1 MIGQTI
7 SHYRIVEKLGGGG
20 MGVVYRAEDLKLGR
34 NVALK
39 FLPDELANDKQALS
53 RFQREAK
60 AASAL
65 SHPNICTI
73 HDIDESDGRTFIAME
88 LLEGQTLRHMIAGK
102 PLEMETVLD
111 LGIQLAD
118 GLDAAHLKG
127 IIHRDIKPANI
138 FVTNRGQAKVL
149 DFGLAKVA
157 LKAESTGLSAPTIES
172 EEHLTS
178 PGSTLGTVAY
188 MSPEQVLGKDLD
200 RRTDLFSFGVV
211 LYEMATGTLPFRGDT
226 SGAIFDSILHKLP
239 LAPGRLKPDLPAK
252 LEQVIYKALE
262 KDPNLRHQHAS
273 EIRVDLQRL
282 KQASSTT
289 VVYPARVKRRKTVR
303 KPIQSI
309 AVLPFE
315 KAGSKESEYLIE
327 GVTESIIS
335 GLSKVPNLRVIA
347 RSVVF
352 RYAGQKVDPQAVG
365 RELDV
370 GAILTGRIQQCGSS
384 LLVDAELVD
393 VADGAH
399 LWSVRCNKRMTEISG
414 LEEEI
419 SRSIIKALELRVDRR
434 HPKQTTR
441 QEGRSFEAYQAY
453 LRGRYNW
460 NRRTPDGFKKALSYF
475 QSAIDRDPTYALAYA
490 GLADCYAVIGI
501 AEYGMVPPVEAMPKA
516 KAAALKALEFD
527 PTLAEA
533 QTQVAHV
540 IAFYEWDVL
549 AAEREFCRAI
559 ELNPDY
565 AFAHHWYALYLSA
578 VEQHER
584 ALSEEKRAQE
594 LDPLSPVISKN
605 VGTILYYAGRFEQS
619 IAQYLSALELDP
631 NFARTHFY
639 LGLAWGQTGQHQR
652 AIAELERAIELAG
665 RMPVMMAALGHTYA
679 QAGDRRRAQE
689 LLDELRRHPSEQYV
703 PSFCIA
709 VICAGLGEDEEMYQW
724 FERAYEERSSWMF
737 ALKVEP
743 LFNRY
748 RLTPRFH
755 KLLAKIG
762 LVSPSGKTPTPTSP
776 F

>member
-39 FLPDELANDKQALS
+39 FLPGELANDKQALS
-53 RFQREAK
+53 RFHREAK

-65 SHPNICTI
+65 NHPNICTI
-73 HDIDESDGRTFIAME
+73 HDIDESDGKTFIAME

-102 PLEMETVLD
+102 ALEMDAVLD

-118 GLDAAHLKG
+118 ALDAAHSKG

-157 LKAESTGLSAPTIES
+157 AKAENVGLSARTIES
-172 EEHLTS
+172 EEYLTS

-188 MSPEQVLGKDLD
+188 MSPEQVVGKDLD
-200 RRTDLFSFGVV
+200 CRTDLFSFGVV
-211 LYEMATGTLPFRGDT
+211 LYEMATGMLPFRGET

-239 LAPGRLKPDLPAK
+239 IAPVRLNPDLPAK
-252 LEQVIYKALE
+252 LEHVIYKALE
-262 KDPNLRHQHAS
+262 KDPNLRHQHSS
-273 EIRVDLQRL
+273 EVRVDLQRL
-282 KQASSTT
+282 QQASTT
-289 VVYPARVKRRKTVR
+289 NVVYPSRVKRRKTVR
-303 KPIQSI
+303 KSIQSI

-315 KAGSKESEYLIE
+315 KAGSEESEYLIE
-327 GVTESIIS
+327 GVTESIIY

-370 GAILTGRIQQCGSS
+370 GAILTGRIQQRGSS

-393 VADGAH
+393 VVDGSH
-399 LWSVRCNKRMTEISG
+399 LWSVRCNKLLTEISG

-419 SRSIIKALELRVDRR
+419 TRSIVKALDLGLDRR
-434 HPKQTTR
+434 HSKQSQR
-441 QEGRSFEAYQAY
+441 LEGRSFEAYQAY
-453 LRGRYNW
+453 LRGRYYW
-460 NRRTPDGFKKALSYF
+460 NQRTPEGFKKALSYF
-475 QSAIDRDPTYALAYA
+475 QSAIDKDPTYALAYA

-501 AEYGMVPPVEAMPKA
+501 AEYGIVPPVEAMPKA

-540 IAFYEWDVL
+540 TAFYEWDVL
-549 AAEREFCRAI
+549 AAEREFRRAI
-559 ELNPDY
+559 ELNPNY

-584 ALSEEKRAQE
+584 ALSEERQAQE

-665 RMPVMMAALGHTYA
+665 RMPVMVAALGHTYA
-679 QAGDRRRAQE
+679 QAGHRRRAQE
-689 LLDELRRHPSEQYV
+689 LLDELSQHPSEQYV

-709 VICAGLGEDEEMYQW
+709 VICAGLGEDEEMFQR

-743 LFNRY
+743 MFNRY
-748 RLTPRFH
+748 RSTPRFD
-755 KLLAKIG
+755 KLLAQIG
-762 LVSPSGKTPTPTSP
+762 LISRSGKITPPMPPS
-776 F
+776 